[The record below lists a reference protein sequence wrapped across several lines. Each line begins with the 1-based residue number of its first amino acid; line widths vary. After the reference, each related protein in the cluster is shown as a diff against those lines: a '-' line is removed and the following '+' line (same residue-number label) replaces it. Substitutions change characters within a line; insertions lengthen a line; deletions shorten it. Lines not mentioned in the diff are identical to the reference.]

1 MIPHFCGL
9 FQFFLMFFTF
19 FRHSDEYMAS
29 PLTDLKIYR
38 KLHTTSKQ
46 QTDDAD
52 EYTDVAS
59 PRELPVVGW
68 QQKGPRRMDCGGR
81 TEREVSPVRTD
92 GLFPRY
98 QGKTCVGTSPRGRIF
113 SPSWVAPQKFSDFCP
128 KGTIGMGP
136 CGRKVFFVCLLSGGP
151 QIRKEQAP

>member
-1 MIPHFCGL
+1 MV
-9 FQFFLMFFTF
+9 
-19 FRHSDEYMAS
+19 S

-68 QQKGPRRMDCGGR
+68 QQKGPRRMDRGGR
-81 TEREVSPVRTD
+81 AERDLSPVSAD
-92 GLFPRY
+92 GLKL
-98 QGKTCVGTSPRGRIF
+98 GGTAE
-113 SPSWVAPQKFSDFCP
+113 VADFCP

-136 CGRKVFFVCLLSGGP
+136 CGMKVFFFFSKGP
-151 QIRKEQAP
+151 QIRKEHAP

>member
-1 MIPHFCGL
+1 
-9 FQFFLMFFTF
+9 MFFTF

-68 QQKGPRRMDCGGR
+68 QQKGPRRMDRGGR
-81 TEREVSPVRTD
+81 TERDLSPVSAD

-98 QGKTCVGTSPRGRIF
+98 QGKTCVGTSPSGRAIAKLGGTAE
-113 SPSWVAPQKFSDFCP
+113 VADFCP

-136 CGRKVFFVCLLSGGP
+136 CGMKVFFFFSKGP
-151 QIRKEQAP
+151 QIRKEHAP

>member
-1 MIPHFCGL
+1 
-9 FQFFLMFFTF
+9 MFFTF
-19 FRHSDEYMAS
+19 FRHSDEYMVS

-46 QTDDAD
+46 QTDDVD

-81 TEREVSPVRTD
+81 TEREVSPLRTD

-98 QGKTCVGTSPRGRIF
+98 QGKTCVGTSPSGRAIAKLGGTAE
-113 SPSWVAPQKFSDFCP
+113 VADFCP

-136 CGRKVFFVCLLSGGP
+136 CGMKVFFFFSKGP
-151 QIRKEQAP
+151 QIRKEHAP